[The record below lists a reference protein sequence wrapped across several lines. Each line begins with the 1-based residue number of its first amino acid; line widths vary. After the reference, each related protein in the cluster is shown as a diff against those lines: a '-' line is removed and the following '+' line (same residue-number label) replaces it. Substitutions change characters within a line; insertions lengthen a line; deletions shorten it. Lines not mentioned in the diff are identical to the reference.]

1 MIKIVNI
8 SKRTLVI
15 QGKVIYPLKSVLFDP
30 EAITPETQ
38 ARLNS
43 LERSGVIKIYNEEVT
58 KRVVRARKTKIE
70 NNED

>member
-1 MIKIVNI
+1 MIKVVNI

-15 QGKVIYPLKSVLFDP
+15 QGKVIYPLKSVLFDAETLT
-30 EAITPETQ
+30 EATLS
-38 ARLNS
+38 RLDS
-43 LERSGVIKIYNEEVT
+43 LERSGLIKIYKEEVA

>member
-1 MIKIVNI
+1 MIKVVNI

-15 QGKVIYPLKSVLFDP
+15 QGKVIYPGKSVLFDP
-30 EAITPETQ
+30 EELTQETL

-43 LERSGVIKIYNEEVT
+43 LERSGVIKIYNQEVA
-58 KRVVRARKTKIE
+58 KRVVRARRTKIE